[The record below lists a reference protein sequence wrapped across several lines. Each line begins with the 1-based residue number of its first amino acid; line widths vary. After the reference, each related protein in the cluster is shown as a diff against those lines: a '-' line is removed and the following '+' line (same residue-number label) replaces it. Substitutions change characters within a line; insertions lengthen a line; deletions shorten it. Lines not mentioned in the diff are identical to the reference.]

1 MIFFFANIHPTFSVS
16 FYSFLSLMLEKLF
29 YIMSLC
35 RHFMSLNHLVDVVRT
50 GLEYVPRVPLE
61 MSTLIFILFIFNYM
75 KIRI

>member
-1 MIFFFANIHPTFSVS
+1 
-16 FYSFLSLMLEKLF
+16 
-29 YIMSLC
+29 
-35 RHFMSLNHLVDVVRT
+35 MSLNHLVDVVRT